1 LDETKFIRILK
12 AILHVNY
19 DRLSIRVISRLAISL
34 VIDSMLAKARVGR
47 SEKQIGAVIFRP
59 PVSAEGSSQK
69 ALAASQLVPTFV
81 QDLNGIDDVSVLA
94 VLVQVKASNVNREI
108 AALY

>member
-1 LDETKFIRILK
+1 MDNTKIIRVLK

-19 DRLSIRVISRLAISL
+19 YRLSIRVISRLAISL
-34 VIDSMLAKARVGR
+34 VIDSMLAKAWVGR

-69 ALAASQLVPTFV
+69 ALAASQLGPTFF
-81 QDLNGIDDVSVLA
+81 QDLNGRDDVSVLA
-94 VLVQVKASNVNREI
+94 VQVKASDVLI
-108 AALY
+108 GKLPALY